1 RISQASSS
9 SQHLQ
14 SSQPFNSIQ
23 SILSSLIHYLLSTC
37 LLSPLHSITPIHIP
51 TQTYTMANQC
61 SGHSFAITQASN
73 GNILTWHCHDCT
85 GGPFTAVWI
94 CKICGYVRC
103 HSCHQSKS

>member
-1 RISQASSS
+1 
-9 SQHLQ
+9 
-14 SSQPFNSIQ
+14 
-23 SILSSLIHYLLSTC
+23 
-37 LLSPLHSITPIHIP
+37 
-51 TQTYTMANQC
+51 MANQC

-85 GGPFTAVWI
+85 GGPFTAVWL